1 MNNISKKHL
10 GVILLIVLN
19 VLLYNYKIVN
29 AQTVLFTDDF
39 ETDQGWTLNGEFER
53 GTPGGLGGDYGNP
66 DPTSAFS
73 GSYVLGVDL
82 TGSGTYPGDYEV
94 NLLDEMYTAVSP
106 SFSCVGYDYI
116 ELNFQRWL
124 NVEQDTYDN
133 AYIEVSN
140 NGGLNWNIVWENDAT
155 TITDNAWN
163 LNTIDIST
171 YAANQSDVRIRFH
184 IGETDGSWQ
193 YSGWNVDDI
202 EVTGQTYIW
211 KEDFSSY
218 ANGTNTGNGDP
229 AIASWTSDGIDG
241 SNRGITVNANRL
253 RGRNTENPGYTTWAI
268 DAGNPI
274 EINGYTNV
282 SISVD
287 LSENSTL
294 EATDYIQVQYN
305 VDGAGWN
312 NFDNNGITYGDF
324 TSAIASQTGLSGNS
338 LQIRIVMS
346 NNANN
351 ERYFADNIIVTGT
364 IEVAAPG
371 DNYYSYQSGNWSD
384 VSTWTHDPGGT
395 THTATDIPGS
405 NDNVII
411 LENRTVTLTADV
423 DTADLH
429 ITLRESAIL
438 DQSTF
443 QFTAG
448 LSELN
453 GTGTFKLASVN
464 FPAVTTNDFVNAD
477 GGTTEYNNASN
488 FTLPATQSIYNNL
501 TINSSGVIA
510 TQLSDLTL
518 NGNLYVKGG
527 TYRINDNSSA
537 TRLILTINGDVTV
550 DNGASLTIGTGNTD
564 SGDISGGI
572 APFIDYYDLNSHR
585 IVVNGDFI
593 NNGIVSLTNQ
603 SYPVY
608 DAFPN
613 NGMATVY
620 FMGATNNDL
629 TCNNTTDFYNIVLDK
644 GVDQTYK
651 LTVYSSAYNNF
662 RLFGRNSEGGEN
674 GGDNP
679 DLRKALWIRTGTL
692 ELTGLTIIPSLSEAD
707 DGVSSPNGDFCIPV
721 NGALDLNGTEVIV
734 LSTADDYQEVNLAY
748 GVSASSNADM
758 GIRTSGGTQ
767 SISLYGK
774 LQVDNGYFSTR
785 ESGGII
791 TWSNAS
797 GQLEINGGIVD
808 AKQFR
813 TAGGGG
819 GLGSY
824 HQSGGSLLLRGR
836 FQRTPT
842 AYSNISNLK
851 DFSTG
856 TLNTARA
863 IGGLDGDY
871 ATFNLNE
878 SENVFD
884 MTGGTI
890 TIYDVCG
897 VGVGQS
903 GAFEVFSD
911 DANNNVTG
919 GTLEIIPTTGTVEAD
934 ATEFIIEST
943 ADLGNLAINRT
954 SSTATVD
961 LNTYDLTIIN
971 DLTITSGDL
980 ETNSLDVTV
989 GGDFSIENG
998 TTYSPGTNWTT
1009 FNGLGNQTFTIN
1021 TGATL
1026 ALKKLKIDKSLGD
1039 TLILTGSQAIIS
1051 MQDSLVLVDGNL
1063 DDGGKTLRFTTS
1075 GTTTTS
1081 YLYNSGVHSGT
1092 GKIELADD
1100 DPQVITGDGTGIFE
1114 NLELNNTDA
1123 LDAPVSLG
1131 EDITVNGTLT
1141 LSQDKLF
1148 DIATYNLALGAS
1160 ATIANASSNRYIE
1173 TAGNAGDGG
1182 ITKTYSVSATNF
1194 TFPLG
1199 APSTSHATADYTP
1212 ATISFGTAPTVYG
1225 SITVVPVGYEH
1236 PNTTNKNRSL
1246 TYFWRVKSSG
1256 FTMGSATVNHAYI
1269 YSENDVVTGGDI
1281 TEAGYV
1287 AAMYDN
1293 SSYIWAKETSADV
1306 DETNNIIGGTGT
1318 AYETLAYID
1327 GEFTAG
1333 DDDAIDPFGAPTVYY
1348 SRQTGLWS
1356 NTNTWSLTDH
1366 SGASAGSVPGASDI
1380 VIIGGQDSVYL
1391 STNNTIADTDIRNCA
1406 TLRIETGSALDIG
1419 YNPGCNF
1426 AVVLNHPNGNG
1437 NFRLTT
1443 SYNSGSTYAFP
1454 LGDFSDF
1461 NINLGTTEL
1470 YTTNSISGTTYW
1482 LPNDI
1487 NSYGNL
1493 IITPIGGSNII
1504 FGNTD
1509 LLIYGNL
1516 ITRGQDSRSWFCPNW
1531 RTQNYPTTPN
1541 IPVAKTITINGDFDL
1556 QGGALVW
1563 YNRNN
1568 TGAQDFVIGGDLIL
1582 DTDAGI
1588 QVYTNGTANSQSI
1601 SIGGSLINNSLAPGG
1616 GVNAYRGGDFTDIPL
1631 TFFGDGTEYITNDN
1645 PAANTYTVIES
1656 IIADI
1661 GSSQSDSLIVNI
1673 TGTFTTPT
1681 DNWLTLNNGTF
1692 HYEHDDDLTITEGST
1707 FTIPLTAG
1715 LSINSTG
1722 NTIYLANDNVDDNDV
1737 YLNGKLTIINGD
1749 VYVGQMGAP
1758 NNNNDIEYSGGG
1770 NSEIDI
1776 QNGSLTVNGQ
1786 IRRNPAT
1793 SAGILKYNQTGGS
1806 VTINGRNTL
1815 TDNAKFEILN
1825 DDSEFNMSAGTITIV
1840 RGGGGSTYGDL
1851 YLRPNISSVTGGEII
1866 FNPGGAG
1873 NQDYIFDATV
1883 SIWDLTINGSGGNN
1897 ANVGLL
1903 VSPLQVDGDFT
1914 LVTATSTLDANS
1926 SLDIDITFNGNF
1938 DNSGTYAHQN
1948 NLTTFNG
1955 GAQSILGTSDITFY
1969 NLNVNPVTSL
1979 TLNKDATIKNE
1990 LLLSNGT
1997 LVCGD
2002 YYVNAKGDVTNNA
2015 TYTDNSTGLVLNGT
2029 DLQYVDGTGTWG
2041 QLELNNSSGARLLND
2056 ITLQQDFLLTS
2067 GIFDINTQLFTLG
2080 LNSDIVGNSYS
2091 DTKMI
2096 TSDGAYSNIGVRKY
2110 YDTYSGAAH
2119 TDTIPLGT
2127 SGKYTPAYLTH
2138 TDNTNVGYIRI
2149 NNINDHH
2156 PGVLDV
2162 HNVLDY
2168 YWEVESSGIDG
2179 FNGQVVLTYL
2189 DSDVKV
2195 TGANTE
2201 ADYIATVLL
2210 TPGTSWAKAAPGA
2223 GTDNV
2228 DETNN
2233 TITFD
2238 FSLASSLTGEYTAG
2252 IDAALPDEVPEY
2264 TSINDGDWT
2273 DPANWLQ
2280 TGGDTYTLTGG
2291 PNGFV
2296 VTIASDDTVTL
2307 DANYASAYQMVIN
2320 GKLKVTSSTYGHN
2333 LGSVSGNGILYLE
2346 SGTFPAG
2353 RYSDFLDC
2361 SSTSTLEYGGTT
2373 DYTIIADLYT
2383 SIPKLHFSG
2392 TGTRTLPNEDLTIC
2406 EQLLINGPTLDNSIN
2421 NRQLII
2427 QGTMERYG
2435 SGVFNSGMGSGA
2447 TVSFEGSTA
2456 QTIAGVL
2463 GDFSGTS
2470 AFNNLEI
2477 NNTNGLTINS
2487 GGAIEVEGDLL
2498 LTDGIITTS
2507 ATGTLTITNT
2517 DVDCVTP
2524 AGGSSSSYIDGPLTK
2539 TINQGD
2545 GFSFPVGK
2553 GSNVGNKINLSSTQ
2567 TGTQNWTVEYFNPN
2581 STAGSMTSPITYVNN
2596 DDYWTITS
2604 NAGNEAYVNLEW
2616 DASSDITP
2624 LITENGLT
2632 DMRVAEYNTASSEWE
2647 ELTSLAT
2654 GNDNN
2659 GTVSTTI
2666 RIAVPAGGSSDYTT
2680 ACVNVVKPRAQF
2692 TPSGEICGVAS
2703 GIPVTF
2709 TYSGPIPFDYTLDY
2723 TIDDVPQT
2731 QLSITSGEVSGGIYT
2746 LATPTTGT
2754 YKLTGFT
2761 YDNGAENGVVDPTE
2775 VEVYEEPT
2783 AANAGTDQSIC
2794 GGTSATLT
2802 GNIPVT
2808 GSGLWTIISGV
2819 GGTVVT
2825 PTDPGSNFNGTNGT
2839 TYEIEWAITNG
2850 ACVSRDTVIIS
2861 FPLLPVQPDD
2871 FTAYDAEV
2879 CQGQTSVVYT
2889 VPNDASV
2896 TYTWSYSGTGATI
2909 NGTGN
2914 SVTVDYNETATGG
2927 TLGVYATNGCGD
2939 SSPREIVITVNDLP
2953 TATLTVNA
2961 LLDTICTGDN
2971 TEIEIDFTAGTA
2983 PFNFMVQRNK
2993 EAPVTIDTEDLIGIS
3008 ADPYTYVPASAP
3020 IWVDDGTPETDYV
3033 YSISVITD
3041 VNGCSNSGIGNE
3053 QVTIYKVPDTGPQ
3066 NHIEDTWGN

>member
-1 MNNISKKHL
+1 MNNIIKKHL
-10 GVILLIVLN
+10 GIILLIVLN
-19 VLLYNYKIVN
+19 VLLYNYKSVN

-53 GTPGGLGGDYGNP
+53 GTPGGLGGNYGNP

-82 TGSGTYPGDYEV
+82 TGSGTYSGDYEV

-229 AIASWTSDGIDG
+229 AIALWTSDGVDG

-253 RGRNTENPGYTTWAI
+253 RGRNTETPGYTTWAI

-312 NFDNNGITYGDF
+312 NFDNNGITYDDF
-324 TSAIASQTGLSGNS
+324 TSVTASQTGLSGNS
-338 LQIRIVMS
+338 LLIRIVMI
-346 NNANN
+346 NDFNN

-364 IEVAAPG
+364 VEVAAPG

-527 TYRINDNSSA
+527 TYRINDNSST

-564 SGDISGGI
+564 SGDISGGT
-572 APFIDYYDLNSHR
+572 APFTDYYDLNSHR

-593 NNGIVSLTNQ
+593 NNGTVSLTNQ

-851 DFSTG
+851 DFSTA

-863 IGGLDGDY
+863 TGGLDGDY

-919 GTLEIIPTTGTVEAD
+919 GTIEIIPITGTVEAD

-954 SSTATVD
+954 GSTATVD
-961 LNTYDLTIIN
+961 LNTYDLTVIN

-980 ETNSLDVTV
+980 ETNSLNVTV

-1009 FNGLGNQTFTIN
+1009 FNGSGNQIFTIN

-1039 TLILTGSQAIIS
+1039 TLILAGSQAIIS
-1051 MQDSLVLVDGNL
+1051 VQDSLVLVDGNL

-1100 DPQVITGDGTGIFE
+1100 DPQLITGDGTGIFE
-1114 NLELNNTDA
+1114 NLELNNTDV

-1182 ITKTYSVSATNF
+1182 ITKTYSVSATSF

-1256 FTMGSATVNHAYI
+1256 FTMGSATVNHAYT

-1293 SSYIWAKETSADV
+1293 SSYIWTKETSADV

-1333 DDDAIDPFGAPTVYY
+1333 DDDATDPFGAPTVYY

-1391 STNNTIADTDIRNCA
+1391 STNNTIADTDVRNCA
-1406 TLRIETGSALDIG
+1406 TLRIEAGSALDIG

-1454 LGDFSDF
+1454 SGDFSDF

-1470 YTTNSISGTTYW
+1470 YTTNATAGTTYW

-1541 IPVAKTITINGDFDL
+1541 TPVAKTITINGDFDL

-1631 TFFGDGTEYITNDN
+1631 NFFGNGTEYITNDN

-1681 DNWLTLNNGTF
+1681 DNWLTLENGTF

-1707 FTIPLTAG
+1707 FTIPSTAG

-1737 YLNGKLTIINGD
+1737 YLNGKLTIIDGD
-1749 VYVGQMGAP
+1749 VYVGQTGAP

-1770 NSEIDI
+1770 NSEIDL

-1793 SAGILKYNQTGGS
+1793 SAGILKYNQTGGN

-1851 YLRPNISSVTGGEII
+1851 YLRPYISSVTGGEII

-1873 NQDYIFDATV
+1873 DQDYIFDATV
-1883 SIWDLTINGSGGNN
+1883 SIWDLTINGSGGNA
-1897 ANVGLL
+1897 ANVELL
-1903 VSPLQVDGDFT
+1903 VSSLQVDGDFT

-1948 NLTTFNG
+1948 NLTIFNG

-1969 NLNVNPVTSL
+1969 DLDVNPVTSL
-1979 TLNKDATIKNE
+1979 TLNKNATIKNE
-1990 LLLSNGT
+1990 LLLSSGT

-2080 LNSDIVGNSYS
+2080 VNSDIVGDSYS

-2096 TSDGAYSNIGVRKY
+2096 TSDGAFSNIGVRKY

-2127 SGKYTPAYLTH
+2127 TGKYTPAYLTY

-2156 PGVLDV
+2156 PGVLDAN
-2162 HNVLDY
+2162 NVLDY

-2238 FSLASSLTGEYTAG
+2238 FSGASSLSGEYTAG

-2333 LGSVSGNGILYLE
+2333 LGTVSGSGILYLE

-2361 SSTSTLEYGGTT
+2361 SSSSTLEYGGTT

-2392 TGTRTLPNEDLTIC
+2392 TGTRTLPNEDLIIC
-2406 EQLLINGPTLDNSIN
+2406 EQLLINGPTLDNSVN
-2421 NRQLII
+2421 NRQLTI

-2435 SGVFNSGMGSGA
+2435 SGLFNSGTGSGA
-2447 TVSFEGSTA
+2447 TVVFAGSSA
-2456 QTIAGVL
+2456 QTLAGAL
-2463 GDFSGTS
+2463 GDFNGTS

-2477 NNTNGLTINS
+2477 NNINGLTINNS
-2487 GGAIEVEGDLL
+2487 GSIEVEGDLL

-2507 ATGTLTITNT
+2507 ATNTLTITNT
-2517 DVDCVTP
+2517 DMDCVTP
-2524 AGGSSSSYIDGPLTK
+2524 TGGSSSSYIDGPLTK

-2581 STAGSMTSPITYVNN
+2581 STAGSMTSPLTYVNN

-2604 NAGNEAYVNLEW
+2604 NAGNEAYVNLDW

-2632 DMRVAEYNTASSEWE
+2632 DMRVAEYNTVSSEWE

-2659 GTVSTTI
+2659 GTVSTTT
-2666 RIAVPAGGSSDYTT
+2666 RIAIPAGGSSDYTT

-2692 TPSGEICGVAS
+2692 TPSGEICGIAS

-2746 LATPTTGT
+2746 LATTTTGT

-2783 AANAGTDQSIC
+2783 TANAGTDQSIC

-2802 GNIPVT
+2802 GNTPVT

-2861 FPLLPVQPDD
+2861 FPLLPVQPGD

-2914 SVTVDYNETATGG
+2914 SVTVDYNATATGG

-2961 LLDTICTGDN
+2961 LLDTICTGN
-2971 TEIEIDFTAGTA
+2971 NIEISIDFTAGTA
-2983 PFNFMVQRNK
+2983 PFDFTVGR
-2993 EAPVTIDTEDLIGIS
+2993 EDEVSTIVTDDLTNIS
-3008 ADPYTYVPASAP
+3008 ADPYTYTNSPV
-3020 IWVDDGTPETDYV
+3020 WVDDGSPETNYT
-3033 YSISVITD
+3033 YSITTITD
-3041 VNGCSNSGIGNE
+3041 SNGCTNTNLGNE
-3053 QVTIYKVPDTGPQ
+3053 QVVVYKIPGTGSQ
-3066 NHIEDTWGN
+3066 NHIENTWGN